1 MLFNFFLHLHTC
13 VPLIITFQSHER
25 SVTKQLGPCGI
36 IESSSLLRLTLAV
49 EAIGNGVCDV
59 ENTNGEGCLGQH
71 GRLLHTVLALSR
83 TNQRRVWL
91 SRSRG
96 HRDHVDIAWVRMPI
110 NDSRRRTTGRIKV
123 GEGRCWQ
130 QENVKALSSCFK
142 LLKECVAISIE

>member
-25 SVTKQLGPCGI
+25 SVTKQLGPYGI
-36 IESSSLLRLTLAV
+36 IVSSLLRLTLAV

-71 GRLLHTVLALSR
+71 GRLLHTVLALST

-96 HRDHVDIAWVRMPI
+96 HRAHVDIA
-110 NDSRRRTTGRIKV
+110 
-123 GEGRCWQ
+123 
-130 QENVKALSSCFK
+130 
-142 LLKECVAISIE
+142 